1 MVAWTPAPPR
11 TSFASLSEH
20 FAAESDGEGGKLG
33 QEDAVKEVSDANN
46 NVDSDRQEFCQQM
59 LDQDQDPRAGLID
72 ELKLVQEVLD
82 LKTRADIDI
91 YKAEEGDIATKM
103 DLMPK
108 SYQILRQYPILSN
121 RETVNDND
129 DPGDVSDGAS
139 ECLENRSE
147 FVRNGFG
154 RLSAV
159 SGKSL
164 GPGAENY
171 NSVDE
176 ITIYGNITRK
186 PPSR

>member
-11 TSFASLSEH
+11 PSFASLFEH

-91 YKAEEGDIATKM
+91 YKAEDIATKM

-108 SYQILRQYPILSN
+108 SYQILRQYPILSS